1 MERPRV
7 DPSQYYSAIGSANSN
22 VKIVKYYSG
31 ATLEGQ
37 VVLESGEPVPNA
49 RILVERD
56 AFSGEGQEDSDPRT
70 YWIPIVSEVADD
82 EGRFTAT
89 VPAGKIRVSAFYG
102 AVDNT
107 AVRAQI
113 QSGAFE
119 MLSDITREQTDSED
133 RNINPITAILGGVAG
148 ATYIGASSLMVS
160 GEQGH
165 SGGEALISTTITV
178 PSATATGQLQWTGEP
193 SFNGE
198 PMLTRQW
205 CSSHLTQEQHTKAT
219 RYRPPRNDRRR
230 RIVLPRGRNSHFR
243 RHRVLR
249 VTSARYGRRV
259 HRNPQS
265 DSEKQSVSNWHWN
278 IRREGNI
285 RRRIGI

>member
-1 MERPRV
+1 MNHFVIANYHDDGSDYPDEDDNGVPDIYDWSDPRV

-56 AFSGEGQEDSDPRT
+56 AFSAEEQEVDGVIEDSDPRT
-70 YWIPIVSEVADD
+70 YWVPIVSEVADD
-82 EGRFTAT
+82 DGRFTAT

-119 MLSDITREQTDSED
+119 MLSDITRE
-133 RNINPITAILGGVAG
+133 P
-148 ATYIGASSLMVS
+148 VS
-160 GEQGH
+160 Y
-165 SGGEALISTTITV
+165 T
-178 PSATATGQLQWTGEP
+178 
-193 SFNGE
+193 
-198 PMLTRQW
+198 
-205 CSSHLTQEQHTKAT
+205 HLT
-219 RYRPPRNDRRR
+219 
-230 RIVLPRGRNSHFR
+230 LP
-243 RHRVLR
+243 
-249 VTSARYGRRV
+249 T
-259 HRNPQS
+259 
-265 DSEKQSVSNWHWN
+265 
-278 IRREGNI
+278 IREV
-285 RRRIGI
+285 